1 MIDVDDLPPTQM
13 LVCELLA
20 ARHRTG
26 EAWWTLPSKVAPA
39 VEALVQLGLV
49 DRMSGNRPKTL
60 RARLT
65 AAGREEFMS
74 AVWTPPAAGDLAALL
89 RYAAEGRREY
99 LLDVPVDMRPLV
111 EVEVST
117 LESAAVVAEG
127 RLDPLYGW
135 LPSWRWTDEMSN
147 RLRSE
152 ENA

>member
-1 MIDVDDLPPTQM
+1 MIDVDNLPPTQM

-26 EAWWTLPSKVAPA
+26 ETWWTLSSKVAPA
-39 VEALVQLGLV
+39 VEALVQAGLV
-49 DRMSGNRPKTL
+49 DRMGGNQPKTL

-65 AAGREEFMS
+65 AAGREAFMP
-74 AVWTPPAAGDLAALL
+74 AVWTPPAPGDLAGLL

-99 LLDVPVDMRPLV
+99 LRDVPDDMRPLV

-117 LESAAVVAEG
+117 LENAAVVAEG

-135 LPSWRWTDEMSN
+135 LPSWRWTEEMTAE
-147 RLRSE
+147 LRP
-152 ENA
+152 